1 MVFTKYKKS
10 NFYPHIF
17 HRHTRYM
24 KLILW
29 VVALLTS
36 QTAYTQ
42 TAQFIKDSRHQC
54 LVWDEDYSPKD
65 SVTWT
70 GSCKNG
76 HASGAGIL
84 TWYQDSKTVGTYT
97 GIMSDGK
104 PNGKGTYVIPG
115 YATLKG
121 NFINGVLH
129 GKGAAYFENGGKT
142 IGNFVEGNFLNLDD
156 KYLPL
161 LKKYDISLDSTDIY
175 VNDNGAGKLFYY
187 TLVPQGKITA
197 VLILFPSTGET
208 AENVISCNKTLM
220 QQAWNNHI
228 LTAVVSANYNK
239 GLEIDQPALVFFENV
254 FSDLMTR
261 FKAPEDKFIL
271 SGLSLGGENALQYT
285 EMSRN
290 RQYTTLIKPL
300 ATIGI
305 DPPVDM
311 ADLYNNVK
319 QQIPLYE
326 KEGAALSESKKV
338 ALNEDYF
345 LMDYFN
351 KLYGGSPDKFPE
363 RYIAGSQFSRNQE
376 DGGNAKYLIDVPV
389 RLYCDPDIVWQLKN
403 KARDYYSMNAANLS
417 AMANFLMQH
426 GNEKVEFIPAIGKGF
441 RVDGTRHPHSWS
453 IVDADDCIR
462 WILKLAK

>member
-1 MVFTKYKKS
+1 
-10 NFYPHIF
+10 
-17 HRHTRYM
+17 M
-24 KLILW
+24 KQILW
-29 VVALLTS
+29 IVALLAAPATYA
-36 QTAYTQ
+36 QTG
-42 TAQFIKDSRHQC
+42 QFIKDSRHQC
-54 LVWDEDYSPKD
+54 LIWDEDYSPKD

-76 HASGAGIL
+76 HASGTGIL
-84 TWYQDSKTVGTYT
+84 TWYQDNKTVGAYT
-97 GIMSDGK
+97 GIMADGK
-104 PNGKGTYVIPG
+104 PNGQGTYVIPG

-121 NFINGVLH
+121 TFADGVLH

-142 IGNFVEGNFLNLDD
+142 IGNFVKGNFLNLDD
-156 KYLPL
+156 KYLAL
-161 LKKYDISLDSTDIY
+161 LKKYDISQDSTDIY

-187 TLVPQGKITA
+187 TLVPQGKINA

-208 AENVISCNKTLM
+208 AENVISCNKALM

-228 LTAVVSANYNK
+228 LTVVVSANYNK
-239 GLEIDQPALVFFENV
+239 GLETDQPALTFFEAV
-254 FSDLMTR
+254 FKDLIIR
-261 FKAPEDKFIL
+261 FKAPKDKFIL

-290 RQYTTLIKPL
+290 QKYNTLIKPL

-311 ADLYNNVK
+311 ADLYYNAQK
-319 QQIPLYE
+319 QIPLYE
-326 KEGAALSESKKV
+326 KEGAALSESKKL
-338 ALNEDYF
+338 ALTEAHF
-345 LMDYFN
+345 LMDYFHIQ
-351 KLYGGSPDKFPE
+351 YGGSPDEFPE
-363 RYIAGSQFSRNQE
+363 KYIAASQFSRNQE
-376 DGGNAKYLIDVPV
+376 DGGNAKYLVDVPV

-403 KARDYYSMNAANLS
+403 KARDYYTMNAANLS

-426 GNEKVEFIPAIGKGF
+426 GSTKVEFIPAVGKGF

-462 WILKLAK
+462 WILQLAK

>member
-1 MVFTKYKKS
+1 
-10 NFYPHIF
+10 
-17 HRHTRYM
+17 M
-24 KLILW
+24 KQILW
-29 VVALLTS
+29 VAALLAGQAANA
-36 QTAYTQ
+36 QTG
-42 TAQFIKDSRHQC
+42 QFIRDSRHQC
-54 LVWDEDYSPKD
+54 QVWDEDYSPKD
-65 SVTWT
+65 SVIWT
-70 GSCKNG
+70 GTCKNG
-76 HASGAGIL
+76 YASGAGTL
-84 TWYQDSKTVGTYT
+84 TWYQDNKTVATYT
-97 GIMSDGK
+97 GIMAAGK
-104 PNGKGTYVIPG
+104 ANGQGEYIIPG
-115 YATLKG
+115 YGTLKG
-121 NFINGVLH
+121 TFVDGQLH

-142 IGNFVEGNFLNLDD
+142 IGNFVKGEFLNLDD
-156 KYLPL
+156 QYLPL
-161 LKKYDISLDSTDIY
+161 LKKYDISQDSTDIY

-208 AENVISCNKTLM
+208 AENVISCNKALL
-220 QQAWNNHI
+220 QQAFNNHI

-239 GLEIDQPALVFFENV
+239 GLESDKPALTFFESV
-254 FSDLMTR
+254 FNDLITR
-261 FKAPEDKFIL
+261 FKAPRDKFIL

-290 RQYTTLIKPL
+290 TQYTTSIKPL

-311 ADLYNNVK
+311 ADLYYNAQK
-319 QQIPLYE
+319 QIPLYE
-326 KEGAALSESKKV
+326 KEGAALSESKKA
-338 ALNEDYF
+338 ALTEDHFLVDYF
-345 LMDYFN
+345 RTQ
-351 KLYGGSPDKFPE
+351 YGGSPDQFPE
-363 RYIAGSQFSRNQE
+363 KYIAGSQFSRNQE

-426 GNEKVEFIPAIGKGF
+426 GSTKVEFIPAIGKGF

-462 WILKLAK
+462 WILQLAK